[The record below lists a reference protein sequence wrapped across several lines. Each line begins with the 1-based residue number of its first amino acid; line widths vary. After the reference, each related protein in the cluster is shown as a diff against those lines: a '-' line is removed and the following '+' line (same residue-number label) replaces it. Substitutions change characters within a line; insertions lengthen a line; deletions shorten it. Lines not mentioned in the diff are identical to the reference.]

1 MILIRRVYWNETG
14 SDCLVF
20 VKRDNDSTIKMVDN
34 NSVPNDFELL
44 DCDYCLSYSG
54 KLIDPR
60 NNYTEVDLDELVKI
74 RK

>member
-1 MILIRRVYWNETG
+1 MILVRKVYWDEVG
-14 SDCLVF
+14 LDCLVF
-20 VKRDNDSTIKMVDN
+20 IKRDNDSTMKMIDN

-60 NNYTEVDLDELVKI
+60 NNYVEVDLSELVKI
-74 RK
+74 EK